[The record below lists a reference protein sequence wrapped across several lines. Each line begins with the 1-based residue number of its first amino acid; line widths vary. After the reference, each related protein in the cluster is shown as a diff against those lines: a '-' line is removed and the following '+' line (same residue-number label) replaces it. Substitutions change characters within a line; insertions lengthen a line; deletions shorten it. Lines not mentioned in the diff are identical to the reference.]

1 MNRRQKAVLVK
12 FGIVFVVTATAVVAM
27 MNFKDWVNRSEAM
40 LAMEHLGKIALEYR
54 SRRDVLP
61 SESYLSDI
69 KKKLQG
75 RVRVGDIQYRAL
87 WIDTDSGPD
96 TILAY
101 TEKKYRSFLLNSG
114 FIVLTL
120 DGMVSWMG
128 QEEFLA
134 LLSKQQSAMELKILR
149 K

>member
-1 MNRRQKAVLVK
+1 MVK
-12 FGIVFVVTATAVVAM
+12 FGLVFVVTATAVVAM
-27 MNFKDWVNRSEAM
+27 MNFKDWINRSETM
-40 LAMEHLGKIALEYR
+40 LAMEHLGKIVLEYR
-54 SRRDVLP
+54 SSRNVLP

-87 WIDTDSGPD
+87 WIDADSGPD

-101 TEKKYRSFLLNSG
+101 TEKKYHSFLLGSG

-120 DGMVSWMG
+120 DGMVTWMG
-128 QEEFLA
+128 REEFLA
-134 LLSKQQSAMELKILR
+134 LLSKQQSAMELKILQ